1 MKGEPVADRYVALLR
16 GINVGKAKRIAMAD
30 LRALIADL
38 GYAEVSTL
46 LNSGNVVFTA
56 PGADPED
63 AARRI
68 EAAIRERTGVSSR
81 VVVLTAREI
90 ADAVDGMPWRDEVL
104 DPSRLL
110 VTVLYDPTDRRK
122 LEPLMD
128 QDWGTD
134 RLALAGR
141 VAYVWC
147 PDGIL
152 PSKLPDV
159 TAKVLRDAAT
169 SRNWATMLKLH
180 ALVHDPAS

>member
-1 MKGEPVADRYVALLR
+1 VPDRHVALLR

-30 LRALIADL
+30 LRALVEDL
-38 GYAEVSTL
+38 GYTGVRTL

-56 PGADPED
+56 PGADPQD

-68 EAAIRERTGVSSR
+68 EDALRERTGVSSR

-90 ADAVDGMPWRDEVL
+90 ADAVDAMPWRDEVL

-110 VTVLYDPTDRRK
+110 VTVLYDPADRRK
-122 LEPLMD
+122 LEPLMH

-147 PDGIL
+147 PDGVL
-152 PSKLPDV
+152 QSKLPDA
-159 TAKVLRDAAT
+159 TGKALRDAAT

>member
-1 MKGEPVADRYVALLR
+1 MPGRHVALLR

-30 LRALIADL
+30 LRALVADL
-38 GYAEVSTL
+38 GYGDVSTL

-68 EAAIRERTGVSSR
+68 ESALRERTGVSAR

-90 ADAVDGMPWRDEVL
+90 AEAVEGNPWREEVL

-110 VTVLYDPTDRRK
+110 VTVLYDPADRRK

-147 PDGIL
+147 PDGVL
-152 PSKLPDV
+152 QSKLPDA
-159 TAKVLRDAAT
+159 TARVLRDAAT

-180 ALVHDPAS
+180 ALVHHSAS

>member
-1 MKGEPVADRYVALLR
+1 MAVPDGHVALLR

-30 LRALIADL
+30 LRALVADL
-38 GYAEVSTL
+38 GYRGVSTL

-68 EAAIRERTGVSSR
+68 EDALRERTGVSSR

-90 ADAVDGMPWRDEVL
+90 ADAVESMPWRVP

-110 VTVLYDPTDRRK
+110 VTVLYDPADRHK
-122 LEPLMD
+122 LAPLMD
-128 QDWGTD
+128 QDWGTG

-152 PSKLPDV
+152 QSKLPDAV
-159 TAKVLRDAAT
+159 GKVLRDGAT

-180 ALVHDPAS
+180 ALVHDPPS